1 MVCFVIIDYY
11 QILKRA
17 LRLFVLIVS
26 ISIASPAALLCQ
38 VPDLGTAASFAIYTS
53 SGAVTNTGSTTKVT
67 GNLGTKTPA
76 GITGY
81 GGTNVVIGT
90 EYTGVN
96 ATTTQCGLDVAALHA
111 DLDGRASVAHADT
124 YGSIAGETL
133 TPGVYEGATLGTT
146 LLSNT
151 VILDAVGDKDA
162 VFIIQAKGAFDVAA
176 DAEVQLIRDAQA
188 CHVYWVASASATA
201 GAMSIGA
208 RAIVKGTLITD
219 LGAVSMGANA
229 NLEGRMLTLS
239 GAATTVAGD
248 SLWIPGCLALP
259 IELISF
265 KGNRSREGDIV
276 LKWSTASEINNDFF
290 TIERSPDAVNW
301 EVAGTVAGAG
311 NSTEQIDYEF
321 TDFSCPNKQLYYRL
335 KQTDFDKKFKYEAK
349 IHIEKYKDPDQLSIN
364 VDLLNN
370 YLNIV
375 HKEGGQDIKAIHIY
389 NVYGNEIYHS
399 AIGQSRI
406 DISNFKSGSYLISI
420 YLKSE
425 IRTLKFIVYK
435 N

>member
-1 MVCFVIIDYY
+1 MVCFTIIDYY
-11 QILKRA
+11 QILKRVS
-17 LRLFVLIVS
+17 RLFVLVIS

-38 VPDLGTAASFAIYTS
+38 VPDLGTAVNFAIFTS
-53 SGAVTNTGSTTKVT
+53 SGAVTNTGTTTKIT
-67 GNLGTKTPA
+67 GNLGTKNVG

-96 ATTTQCGLDVAALHA
+96 ATTNQCGSDVAAAHT

-133 TPGVYEGATLGTT
+133 TPGVYEGTTLGTT
-146 LLSNT
+146 LLSHT

-162 VFIIQAKGAFDVAA
+162 VFIIQTKGAFNVAA
-176 DAEVQLIRDAQA
+176 NAEVQLIRGAQA
-188 CHVYWVASASATA
+188 CHVYWVASASSTA

-208 RAIVKGTLITD
+208 DAIMKGTLITD

-248 SLWIPGCLALP
+248 TILIPSCLALP

-265 KGNRSREGDIV
+265 KGNRSREGNAF

-290 TIERSPDAVNW
+290 TIERSSDAVNW
-301 EVAGTVAGAG
+301 EVAGTDDGAG
-311 NSTEQIDYEF
+311 NSTEQIEYEF
-321 TDFSCPNKQLYYRL
+321 TDFSCPNEATYYRL
-335 KQTDFDKKFKYEAK
+335 KQTDFDENFKYEAK
-349 IHIEKYKDPDQLSIN
+349 ILIQKHKYPNQLFIHIDP
-364 VDLLNN
+364 LNN

-375 HKEGGQDIKAIHIY
+375 NKEGEEDIEAIHIY
-389 NVYGNEIYHS
+389 NIYGEETYRSTNNE
-399 AIGQSRI
+399 SRI
-406 DISNFKSGSYLISI
+406 DISNFKNGSYLISI